1 MKKEIRS
8 DAAPM
13 PIGPYSQ
20 AVRSGNLILT
30 SGQIGIQPET
40 GELAEGIEAQTRQVM
55 ENIKAILSQ
64 AGASMDDVIRCD
76 IYLADLDDFKPV
88 NEIYASY
95 FRAPYPVRVTVQAA
109 SLPKGALVEIAGIAA
124 I

>member
-1 MKKEIRS
+1 MKKEIRT

-30 SGQIGIQPET
+30 SGQIGIEPET

-64 AGASMDDVIRCD
+64 AGASMDDIIRCD
-76 IYLADLDDFKPV
+76 IYLADLDDSKTV

-109 SLPKGALVEIAGIAA
+109 SLPKGALIEIAGIASR
-124 I
+124 